1 MIHNPLVSI
10 IIPVFNVRPY
20 LVEALDSVIAQSYD
34 NLEIIII
41 DDGSTDGSGLI
52 CDQYA
57 IKDSRIRVI
66 HQKNRGLS
74 SARNVGLDIM
84 RGDVVAFVD
93 SDDAIHPDYVRNMLT
108 AMIRENVDM
117 VLCKCIIHNTTG
129 PMRYK
134 RRERNI
140 PVIEAGKYGHD
151 DTLRSLIAGK
161 INVAVW
167 NKLYRSEL
175 WKNVRFPDGHVYED
189 IDTTFRIINI
199 CNDIYVL
206 DLPLYYYRRRPGSI
220 TGTITRE
227 NISDKDRAYAHYE
240 AFVRDHVPK
249 VFTKV
254 QLNRFSQARLNCM
267 IADYSKSVRSTQ
279 KIDDAFQN
287 ELSRR
292 AMAYGKNAGIDSFR
306 LRTKV
311 AYYVLSSCP
320 WILQLIFPLYYSIRM
335 AVWKITGR

>member
-1 MIHNPLVSI
+1 MIQNPLVSI
-10 IIPVFNVRPY
+10 IVPVYNVRPY

-66 HQKNRGLS
+66 HQENRGLS
-74 SARNVGLDIM
+74 CARNAALDMIQ
-84 RGDVVAFVD
+84 GDVIAF
-93 SDDAIHPDYVRNMLT
+93 
-108 AMIRENVDM
+108 M